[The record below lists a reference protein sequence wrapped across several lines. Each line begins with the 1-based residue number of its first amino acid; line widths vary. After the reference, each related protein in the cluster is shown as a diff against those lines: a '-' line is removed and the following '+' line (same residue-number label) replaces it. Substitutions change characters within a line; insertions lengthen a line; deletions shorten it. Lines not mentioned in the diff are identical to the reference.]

1 MFGVG
6 FLELTVI
13 ALVAIFV
20 FGPDRLPDLARQ
32 AGRFARKA
40 KEMANGARDEL
51 RRELG
56 PEYAD
61 LELRDLDP
69 RSFVKKQIREAMAE
83 IEAEEAQKARAA
95 DLQAAADALPQG
107 EEPPYDSDA
116 T

>member
-6 FLELTVI
+6 LPEMAVI

-20 FGPDRLPDLARQ
+20 FGPDRIPDLARQ
-32 AGRFARKA
+32 AGRFARRA
-40 KEMANGARDEL
+40 KEMATTARDEL
-51 RRELG
+51 RSELG
-56 PEYAD
+56 PQYAD

-69 RSFVKKQIREAMAE
+69 RAFVKKQIREAMAE
-83 IEAEEAQKARAA
+83 IEAEEAAKESAGSAMA
-95 DLQAAADALPQG
+95 TLAEG